1 MSVKIYAMTDQNAK
15 DEIVVL
21 VTVSGEDEAVKI
33 ARALVEAKLA
43 ACANII
49 NNVRSIYAWEGK
61 VEDDSEL
68 LMVIKTRRSI
78 FSDLAAKVRELHS
91 YDVPEIIALPIVDG
105 SAEYLKWLNESTGK

>member
-1 MSVKIYAMTDQNAK
+1 MSVKIDAMTDQNAR

-21 VTVSGEDEAVKI
+21 VTVSSEDEAVSI

-49 NNVRSIYAWEGK
+49 NNVRSIYAWQGK
-61 VEDDSEL
+61 IEDDSEL

-78 FSDLAAKVRELHS
+78 FSDLAEKVKELHS
-91 YDVPEIIALPIVDG
+91 YDVPEIIALPIIDG